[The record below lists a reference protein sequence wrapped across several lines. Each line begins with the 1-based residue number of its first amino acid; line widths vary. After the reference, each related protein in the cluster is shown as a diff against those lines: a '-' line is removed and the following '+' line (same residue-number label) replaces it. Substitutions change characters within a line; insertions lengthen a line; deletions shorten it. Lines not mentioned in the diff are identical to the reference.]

1 MYAFF
6 PKKTWPRSG
15 KRKIILT
22 DFSWV
27 TWVWSQGRAYIEA
40 VSPTAAAIAYIEA
53 GSSAAAEAFNNIKPK
68 IKIEWNG
75 NMLTVMVTS

>member
-1 MYAFF
+1 MKNVSIF
-6 PKKTWPRSG
+6 PQKNLTTLGKK
-15 KRKIILT
+15 KNNLT

-40 VSPTAAAIAYIEA
+40 VSPAAIAYIEA

>member
-1 MYAFF
+1 M
-6 PKKTWPRSG
+6 
-15 KRKIILT
+15 
-22 DFSWV
+22 

-40 VSPTAAAIAYIEA
+40 VSPAAIAYIEA